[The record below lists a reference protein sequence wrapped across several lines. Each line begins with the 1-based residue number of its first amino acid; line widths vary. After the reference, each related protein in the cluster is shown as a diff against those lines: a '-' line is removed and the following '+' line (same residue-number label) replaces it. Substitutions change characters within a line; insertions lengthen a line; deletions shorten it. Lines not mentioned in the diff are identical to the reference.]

1 MDLSDEFKECWS
13 GLGLGIVLSRSQSR
27 SDLDLCVFIDLTDI

>member
-13 GLGLGIVLSRSQSR
+13 GFGLDPVSLCLGLSLGLVRS
-27 SDLDLCVFIDLTDI
+27 